1 MTFREELSAFGL
13 ALAVVSIIVVIGMLT
28 MPTKT
33 EAGPVK
39 EAVTAEYKIGR
50 TTIYE
55 WRTGHNRLCTMVVD
69 QYSSNAPFIN
79 CS

>member
-1 MTFREELSAFGL
+1 MKTRDELL
-13 ALAVVSIIVVIGMLT
+13 TIVTIIVIAIVAIVT
-28 MPTKT
+28 MPVT
-33 EAGPVK
+33 AGPVR

-69 QYSSNAPFIN
+69 QYSSNAPFIS